1 MLERHTRT
9 HILKAII
16 ARWGTLS
23 RLKYV
28 PLYVEE
34 SRQLRA
40 MIHGACL
47 AVEDDETSADLAFL
61 REILEAR
68 EDIII
73 SEAQ

>member
-1 MLERHTRT
+1 MLEHHTHM
-9 HILKAII
+9 HILNAII

-23 RLKYV
+23 RIKYV
-28 PLYVEE
+28 PLYAEE

-47 AVEDDETSADLAFL
+47 AIECYETATELTFL